1 MKCGIVFKNYKK
13 LKIPIFAAMA
23 RKILVVY
30 AVYTVIVFL
39 INTYVIKENY
49 TDALLKAVLSG
60 VVFAALY
67 AIVLMRNEKRQNDEK
82 EAAAKNIPT
91 KKKK

>member
-1 MKCGIVFKNYKK
+1 
-13 LKIPIFAAMA
+13 MA

-30 AVYTVIVFL
+30 AIYTVIVFL
-39 INTYVIKENY
+39 TNTYIFKENY

-60 VVFAALY
+60 VVFTAIY
-67 AIVLMRNEKRQNDEK
+67 AVIVMKNEKRQAEEK
-82 EAAAKNIPT
+82 EIAA